1 MRRLCGCGRTY
12 RYRSGLFNH
21 IKLKHEG
28 VAPKGTIYLKRG
40 RPETK
45 PQIRQRRVCSCGKTF
60 KYRQGLHKHIK
71 DKHGGVQP
79 NAFELRERRK
89 MTELSREKLMKDVL
103 KKENDI
109 SLFEEHLKKC

>member
-45 PQIRQRRVCSCGKTF
+45 PQIR
-60 KYRQGLHKHIK
+60 
-71 DKHGGVQP
+71 
-79 NAFELRERRK
+79 
-89 MTELSREKLMKDVL
+89 
-103 KKENDI
+103 
-109 SLFEEHLKKC
+109 